1 MDFLSSRCRTWFLK
15 CGSRDGAV
23 VRALASHQCVLG
35 LISGPGVMWVEFV
48 VGSRPCS
55 EGFSPVLR
63 FSLSIKTN
71 ISKFQFHLLVKPIW
85 FIHIENV
92 LYKFH
97 YYYCYYY
104 YYLLLLLLLL
114 LLLTKIA
121 WLCPFKASDA
131 QKALYGLTLS
141 DVWLN
146 IVCLF

>member
-1 MDFLSSRCRTWFLK
+1 MDFLSSRCRTWFLRSR
-15 CGSRDGAV
+15 SRDGAV
-23 VRALASHQCVLG
+23 VRALASHQCVPG

-55 EGFSPVLR
+55 EGSSPVLR

-71 ISKFQFHLLVKPIW
+71 ISKFQFHLLVKRIW

-97 YYYCYYY
+97 YY

-121 WLCPFKASDA
+121 WLCPFKASDT